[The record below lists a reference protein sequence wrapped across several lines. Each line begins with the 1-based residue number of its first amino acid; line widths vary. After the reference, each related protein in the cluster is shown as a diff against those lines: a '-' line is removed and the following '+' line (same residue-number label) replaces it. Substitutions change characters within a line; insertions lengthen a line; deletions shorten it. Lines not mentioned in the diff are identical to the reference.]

1 MFVNAKNE
9 DARLPGRGALLA
21 QPSGC
26 RGARRREDR
35 NIEDRERKGDEEI
48 EAPESI
54 RLNECT
60 CTGPSE
66 KRGVIQRGK
75 GWAT

>member
-35 NIEDRERKGDEEI
+35 NIEDRERKGEEDI

-54 RLNECT
+54 RLN
-60 CTGPSE
+60 
-66 KRGVIQRGK
+66 
-75 GWAT
+75 